1 MFGYVSMP
9 PGVADEMSVRW
20 RREVETFANAGGY
33 RLAGVFTDVR
43 GTGDSGFYALITA
56 LRHEDAVAVVVPDAS
71 HLDAV
76 GCLVGADL
84 RAAGRYLRARVLVA
98 SG

>member
-1 MFGYVSMP
+1 MFGYVSLP
-9 PGVADEMSVRW
+9 PGVEDDVPARW
-20 RREVETFANAGGY
+20 RREVESFATTRGY
-33 RLAGVFTDVR
+33 HLAGVFSDVR

-56 LRHEDAVAVVVPDAS
+56 LRHEDAVAVVVPDAT